1 MISTYGYSHDLS
13 WLTQLDWAL
22 LQLRTN
28 YFTCGDRNC
37 DNEHICHWIF
47 TCVCHTSRLLW
58 WVFTFQK
65 SIPKKRLIASPFV
78 EKRWCK
84 LHGEERRGGEY
95 SGQPACKRIGLDGG
109 LRGRLRW
116 ANLILV
122 SRRVFVF
129 VFVFVFLSRLEQTV
143 PKMCNNCVFYLFVVF
158 TFCFLSLKVSS
169 SCVQVWT
176 SELCSCYMLI
186 IKSKLMCCSNLC
198 FCA

>member
-1 MISTYGYSHDLS
+1 MISTHGYSHDLS

-47 TCVCHTSRLLW
+47 TCVCHTSCGG
-58 WVFTFQK
+58 FSEINSK
-65 SIPKKRLIASPFV
+65 
-78 EKRWCK
+78 EKIDCISFCGKALMQAARR
-84 LHGEERRGGEY
+84 ERRGGEY

-122 SRRVFVF
+122 SRHVFVF
-129 VFVFVFLSRLEQTV
+129 VFVSVFLSRLDQTV
-143 PKMCNNCVFYLFVVF
+143 PKMCNNCVFYLCVVF
-158 TFCFLSLKVSS
+158 TFCFLSLSRLAPPVSK
-169 SCVQVWT
+169 
-176 SELCSCYMLI
+176 YGH
-186 IKSKLMCCSNLC
+186 SNFVLVIC
-198 FCA
+198 